1 MSLLTTLKQRAPLA
15 ILAMVL
21 GPLIILYTPSWCVL
35 ALSGAALVVLWREWE
50 KMLFL
55 RHKFFYRLVIIG
67 IMGSALIIEKE
78 TITFLILGGFAY
90 CLEATFFILRN
101 KNVNVILTKIYGVSS
116 TLLIWLS
123 LLILTPSPVK
133 LLFALIWII
142 GMDGAGLIVGKLV
155 GKIPLAVQISP
166 QKTIEGALAGL
177 AFSLLMI
184 NIGKFYDL
192 FLFGYDQYFIGI
204 LVWVMAVAGDLVESQ
219 VKRIACIKD
228 SGNCLPGHGGMAD
241 RLDSMAMA
249 LPVIALMMV

>member
-21 GPLIILYTPSWCVL
+21 GPLIIFYTPSWFVL
-35 ALSGAALVVLWREWE
+35 ALSGVAIVILWQEWE

-55 RHKFFYRLVIIG
+55 RHKFFYWLVIAG
-67 IMGSALIIEKE
+67 VMGGSLIVEKE
-78 TITFLILGGFAY
+78 TINFLILGGFIF
-90 CLEATFFILRN
+90 CLVTTVFILHN
-101 KNVNVILTKIYGVSS
+101 KNVSVFLTKIYGVSA

-123 LLILTPSPVK
+123 LLMLIPSPSK
-133 LLFALIWII
+133 LLFALAWII

-177 AFSLLMI
+177 VFSLFMI
-184 NIGKFYDL
+184 KLGAFYDIS
-192 FLFGYDQYFIGI
+192 FFGPYPYFMGVF
-204 LVWVMAVAGDLVESQ
+204 VWLMAVAGDLVESR
-219 VKRIACIKD
+219 VKRISHIKD

-249 LPVIALMMV
+249 LPFILMMVV